1 MCVYALHRSDVS
13 PTYLTA
19 KNPCSSII
27 YLHLDVHLEYR
38 MGNTLKFFDRLDL
51 TLATIIKL
59 NADWYFGWLHIV
71 NIIDRVRLRTF
82 ITWCMMVQIAIQKNE
97 QIFLNRLAKASNNS
111 QFSRYFVFIL
121 LNIMISTLWPK
132 DFGYSERREW
142 NIFKKKNQNCISIHL
157 IFQKS

>member
-59 NADWYFGWLHIV
+59 NADWYVGWLHIV

-82 ITWCMMVQIAIQKNE
+82 ITWCMMVQIAIQKKMNRYSLIDS
-97 QIFLNRLAKASNNS
+97 QNHRIILNFQGNLFL
-111 QFSRYFVFIL
+111 FY
-121 LNIMISTLWPK
+121 STLWYQLSS
-132 DFGYSERREW
+132 D
-142 NIFKKKNQNCISIHL
+142 IV
-157 IFQKS
+157 